1 MRFFSSGKSPEEME
15 AESKQSLNLRIN
27 MFFFSTFIIFCVVI
41 VRLAV
46 IQFVEA
52 PTLTEKEANQNTK
65 NIPLP
70 PDRGNIRDVS
80 GVKLAYSKPVQ
91 SLYITLMKDY
101 NNNTDKGKKNRPE
114 IEDIAKR
121 MAAAFKQFGNP
132 GDKPMTAGD
141 VIEAMDLESKRDSGY
156 TPRRI
161 KMDLNKK
168 EIQYFMEHKSEFPG
182 IEIIEETMRLY
193 DPDTV
198 AVQTVGYVKS
208 FKRTESLK
216 AYDKARQESKDG
228 TKPDE
233 TYTKDELVGF
243 DGIEFSFQDE
253 LRGKNGYKVVSVS
266 SANIPEEVVDI
277 VPPVKGNDVWLTIN
291 KEVQLKTEQAIKDQ
305 LEWLH
310 THPVSGKTHP
320 EAVTGYA
327 VAMEVDTG
335 NVVAMASIP
344 DYDTNIWK
352 TGAASTADFNKLNN
366 NYQNG
371 AITPLDSGKSKH
383 KFDSAVLLGS
393 TIKPL
398 SVLVGLN
405 EKLFTT
411 TTPYN
416 DTGEAFFGK
425 EGHQARVQNS
435 QGHAYGYLRTPAEA
449 IEHSSNVFMVDM
461 VGNALYKKY
470 GKKGIDVWNRYME
483 DFGLGVATGIDLP
496 KEYLGKKEYGTSENV
511 PIKTVGSAQ
520 AALVYAS
527 FGQGGKYTP
536 LQLAQYTVMLANE
549 GERIK
554 PQIVSKITDAN
565 GKVVKQSK
573 REVLSRVQFNPSYW
587 KLVRRGMNTNVS
599 EAFAG
604 FPYDF
609 ARKTG
614 TSQQDSKDGLLDNG
628 VFIAYAPR
636 NNPKLAV
643 AVVVPEGGFG
653 SQSAAPIARKI
664 FDAYDEEY
672 GLDGVPKKQLKNQ
685 AGTDSADNAGIG
697 QNNKKQQ

>member
-1 MRFFSSGKSPEEME
+1 MSGKSPEEME
-15 AESKQSLNLRIN
+15 AENKNSQNVRIN
-27 MFFFSTFIIFCVVI
+27 MFFFSTFIIFCVII

-46 IQFVEA
+46 IQFVES
-52 PTLTEKEANQNTK
+52 PSLTEKETNQNTK

-70 PDRGNIRDVS
+70 PDRGNIRDAT
-80 GVKLAYSKPVQ
+80 GVKLAYSKPVE

-101 NNNTDKGKKNRPE
+101 SKTTEKGMKNRPE
-114 IEDIAKR
+114 IEKIAEQ
-121 MAAAFKQFGNP
+121 MAAAFKRL
-132 GDKPMTAGD
+132 GDKDIQPLTKD
-141 VIEAMDLESKRDSGY
+141 EVIEAMDLESKQDKGY
-156 TPRRI
+156 APRRI
-161 KMDLNKK
+161 KMGLNQK
-168 EIQYFMEHKSEFPG
+168 EIQYFMEHKSDFPG
-182 IEIIEETMRLY
+182 IEIIEESIRQY
-193 DPDTV
+193 NPDTV

-208 FKRTESLK
+208 FKRTEVLK
-216 AYDKARQESKDG
+216 AYDKARTESADG
-228 TKPDE
+228 TAEPGD

-243 DGIEFSFQDE
+243 DGVELSFQNE
-253 LRGKNGYKVVSVS
+253 LRGENGFKVMSIN

-291 KEVQLKTEQAIKDQ
+291 KEVQMKTEQAIIDQ
-305 LEWLH
+305 LAWLH
-310 THPVSGKTHP
+310 SHPVSGKTHP

-335 NVVAMASIP
+335 NIVAMASIP

-352 TGAASTADFNKLNN
+352 TGAASTADFDKLNG

-371 AITPLDSGKSKH
+371 AVTPFSSGKSKH

-411 TTPYN
+411 TTTYN
-416 DTGEAFFGK
+416 DTGVTYFGK
-425 EGHQARVQNS
+425 EQKPVRNS
-435 QGHAYGYLRTPAEA
+435 QGHAYGYFRTPADA

-461 VGNALYKKY
+461 VGNSLYKKY
-470 GKKGIDVWNRYME
+470 GNKGVEEWDKYMKE
-483 DFGLGVATGIDLP
+483 FGLGVSTGIDLP
-496 KEYLGKKEYGTSENV
+496 KEYLGTIDYRPVEGKKNT
-511 PIKTVGSAQ
+511 IGSPQ

-536 LQLAQYTVMLANE
+536 LQLAQYTATLANE

-554 PQIVSKITDAN
+554 PQIVSKITDAS

-573 REVLSRVQFNPSYW
+573 REVLSTVKFDSSYW
-587 KLVRRGMNTNVS
+587 KLIRKGMNTSVS

-614 TSQQDSKDGLLDNG
+614 TSQQDSGRDGLIDNG

-643 AVVVPEGGFG
+643 AVVIPEGGFG
-653 SQSAAPIARKI
+653 AYSAAPVARKI
-664 FDAYDEEY
+664 FDAYDQVY
-672 GLDGVPKKQLKNQ
+672 GLTGVPNKQLQNA
-685 AGTDSADNAGIG
+685 AGPSDQDTAA
-697 QNNKKQQ
+697 NKQH

>member
-1 MRFFSSGKSPEEME
+1 MRSFLSGKSQEEMDNE
-15 AESKQSLNLRIN
+15 NKHSLNVRIN
-27 MFFFSTFIIFCVVI
+27 MFFFGTFIIFCIVI
-41 VRLAV
+41 VRLAM

-70 PDRGNIRDVS
+70 PDRGNIRDVT

-101 NNNTDKGKKNRPE
+101 NKTTDKGKKNRSE
-114 IEDIAKR
+114 IENVAER
-121 MAAAFKQFGNP
+121 MAAAFKQLG
-132 GDKPMTAGD
+132 GQKAKAMTKEEI
-141 VIEAMDLESKRDSGY
+141 IEAMDLESKRDNGY

-161 KMDLNKK
+161 KMGLDQK
-168 EIQYFMEHKSEFPG
+168 EIQYFMEHKSDFPG
-182 IEIIEETMRLY
+182 IEIIEETLRLY

-198 AVQTVGYVKS
+198 SVQTVGYVKS

-233 TYTKDELVGF
+233 TYMKDELVGF
-243 DGIEFSFQDE
+243 DGIELSFQDE
-253 LRGKNGYKVVSVS
+253 LRGKNGYKVMSIS

-277 VPPVKGNDVWLTIN
+277 VPPVKGNDVWLTIH
-291 KEVQLKTEQAIKDQ
+291 KEIQMKTEQAIRDQ
-305 LEWLH
+305 LDWLG
-310 THPVSGKTHP
+310 THAVSGKTHP

-352 TGAASTADFNKLNN
+352 TGAASTVDFDKLKG

-371 AITPLDSGKSKH
+371 AITPLSSGKSKH
-383 KFDSAVLLGS
+383 GFDSAVLLGS

-411 TTPYN
+411 TTTYN
-416 DTGEAFFGK
+416 DTGITYFGK
-425 EGHQARVQNS
+425 EQKAVRNS
-435 QGHAYGYLRTPAEA
+435 GGHAYGFFRTPADA
-449 IEHSSNVFMVDM
+449 IEKSSNVFMVDM
-461 VGNALYKKY
+461 VGNSLYKKF
-470 GKKGIDVWNRYME
+470 GNSGVGVWDRYMKE
-483 DFGLGVATGIDLP
+483 FGLGVSTGIDLP
-496 KEYLGKKEYGTSENV
+496 REYLGTIDYRPAEGKKNT
-511 PIKTVGSAQ
+511 IGSPQ

-536 LQLAQYTVMLANE
+536 LQLAQFTVMLANE

-554 PQIVSKITDAN
+554 PQIVSKITDTS

-573 REVLSRVQFNPSYW
+573 REVLNKEKFDPEFW
-587 KLVRRGMNTNVS
+587 KLIRRGMNTKVD

-614 TSQQDSKDGLLDNG
+614 TSQQDAGRDGLIDNG

-643 AVVVPEGGFG
+643 AVVIPEGGFG
-653 SQSAAPIARKI
+653 ASSAAPVARKI
-664 FDAYDEEY
+664 FDAYDEVY
-672 GLDGVPKKQLKNQ
+672 GLDGVPKKQLQNQ
-685 AGTDSADNAGIG
+685 SPGNEAEKAKEAKDNTAH
-697 QNNKKQQ
+697 

>member
-1 MRFFSSGKSPEEME
+1 MSGKSPEEWE
-15 AESKQSLNLRIN
+15 QESKNSLNLRIN

-70 PDRGNIRDVS
+70 PDRGNIRDAS
-80 GVKLAYSKPVQ
+80 GVKLAYSQPVQ

-101 NNNTDKGKKNRPE
+101 NANSDKGKKNRPE
-114 IEDIAKR
+114 IEDIAER
-121 MAAAFKQFGNP
+121 MAAAFKKFGNQ
-132 GDKPMTAGD
+132 GTKPMTKAD
-141 VIEAMDLESKRDSGY
+141 VVEAMDLESKRDSGY

-182 IEIIEETMRLY
+182 IEIIEETLRHY
-193 DPDTV
+193 DPETV

-216 AYDKARQESKDG
+216 AYDQARQDSKDG

-243 DGIEFSFQDE
+243 DGIELSFQDE

-266 SANIPEEVVDI
+266 SANIPEEVVDV
-277 VPPVKGNDVWLTIN
+277 VPPVKGNDVWLTIH
-291 KEVQLKTEQAIKDQ
+291 KEIQLKTEQAIKDQ
-305 LEWLH
+305 LQWLH
-310 THPVSGKTHP
+310 THKVSGKTHP

-352 TGAASTADFNKLNN
+352 TGASSTEDFNKLND

-371 AITPLDSGKSKH
+371 AITPLSSGKSKH
-383 KFDSAVLLGS
+383 EFDSAVLLGS

-398 SVLVGLN
+398 SVLIGLK

-416 DTGEAFFGK
+416 DTGVTYFGK
-425 EGHQARVQNS
+425 EKKSVRNS
-435 QGHAYGYLRTPAEA
+435 QGHAYGFFRTPADA

-470 GKKGIDVWNRYME
+470 GNKGVDIWDQYMK

-496 KEYLGKKEYGTSENV
+496 KEHLGKIDYRPAEGKKNT
-511 PIKTVGSAQ
+511 IGSPQ

-536 LQLAQYTVMLANE
+536 LQLAQYTVMLANN

-554 PQIVSKITDAN
+554 PQIVRKITDAS

-573 REVLSRVQFNPSYW
+573 REVIDRVDFDPSYW

-614 TSQQDSKDGLLDNG
+614 TSQQDSGKDGLIDNG

-664 FDAYDEEY
+664 FDAYDEVY

-685 AGTDSADNAGIG
+685 ADKDNSANAD
-697 QNNKKQQ
+697 QEENNKKQQ

>member
-1 MRFFSSGKSPEEME
+1 MRSFLSGKSQEEMDNE
-15 AESKQSLNLRIN
+15 NKHSLNVRIN
-27 MFFFSTFIIFCVVI
+27 MFFFGTFIIFCIVI
-41 VRLAV
+41 VRLAM

-70 PDRGNIRDVS
+70 PDRGNICDVT

-101 NNNTDKGKKNRPE
+101 NKTTDKGKKNRSE
-114 IEDIAKR
+114 IENVAER
-121 MAAAFKQFGNP
+121 MAAAFKQLG
-132 GDKPMTAGD
+132 GQKAKAMTKEEI
-141 VIEAMDLESKRDSGY
+141 IEAMDLESKRDNGY

-161 KMDLNKK
+161 KMGLDQK
-168 EIQYFMEHKSEFPG
+168 EIQYFMEHKSDFPG
-182 IEIIEETMRLY
+182 IEIIEETLRLY

-198 AVQTVGYVKS
+198 SVQTVGYVKS

-233 TYTKDELVGF
+233 TYMKDELVGF
-243 DGIEFSFQDE
+243 DGIELSFQDE
-253 LRGKNGYKVVSVS
+253 LRGKNGYKVMSIS

-277 VPPVKGNDVWLTIN
+277 VPPVKGNDVWLTIH
-291 KEVQLKTEQAIKDQ
+291 KEIQMKTEQAIRDQ
-305 LEWLH
+305 LDWLG
-310 THPVSGKTHP
+310 THAVSGKTHP

-352 TGAASTADFNKLNN
+352 TGAASTADFDKLKG

-371 AITPLDSGKSKH
+371 AITPLSSGKSKH
-383 KFDSAVLLGS
+383 GFDSAVLLGS

-411 TTPYN
+411 TTTYN
-416 DTGEAFFGK
+416 DTGITYFGK
-425 EGHQARVQNS
+425 EQKPVRNS
-435 QGHAYGYLRTPAEA
+435 GGHAYGFFRTPADA
-449 IEHSSNVFMVDM
+449 IEKSSNVFMVDM
-461 VGNALYKKY
+461 VGNSLYKKF
-470 GKKGIDVWNRYME
+470 GNSGVGVWDRYMKE
-483 DFGLGVATGIDLP
+483 FGLGVSTGIDLP
-496 KEYLGKKEYGTSENV
+496 REYLGTIDYRPAEGKKNT
-511 PIKTVGSAQ
+511 IGSPQ

-536 LQLAQYTVMLANE
+536 LQLAQYTATLAND

-554 PQIVSKITDAN
+554 PQIVSKITDAS

-573 REVLSRVQFNPSYW
+573 REVLNKVKLDPSYW
-587 KLVRRGMNTNVS
+587 KLIRRGMNTKVD

-614 TSQQDSKDGLLDNG
+614 TSQQDAGRDGLIDNG

-643 AVVVPEGGFG
+643 AVVIPEGGFG
-653 SQSAAPIARKI
+653 ASSAAPVARKI
-664 FDAYDEEY
+664 FDAYDEVY
-672 GLDGVPKKQLKNQ
+672 GLDGVPKKQLQNQ
-685 AGTDSADNAGIG
+685 SAGNEAEKAKGAKDNTAH
-697 QNNKKQQ
+697 

>member
-1 MRFFSSGKSPEEME
+1 MDNENKH
-15 AESKQSLNLRIN
+15 SLNVRIN
-27 MFFFSTFIIFCVVI
+27 MFFFGTFIIFCIVI
-41 VRLAV
+41 VRLAM

-70 PDRGNIRDVS
+70 PDRGNICDVT

-101 NNNTDKGKKNRPE
+101 NKTTDKGKKNRSE
-114 IEDIAKR
+114 IENVAER
-121 MAAAFKQFGNP
+121 MAAAFKQLG
-132 GDKPMTAGD
+132 GQKAKAMTKEEI
-141 VIEAMDLESKRDSGY
+141 IEAMDLESKRDNGY

-161 KMDLNKK
+161 KMGLDQK
-168 EIQYFMEHKSEFPG
+168 EIQYFMEHKSDFPG
-182 IEIIEETMRLY
+182 IEIIEETLRLY

-198 AVQTVGYVKS
+198 SVQTVGYVKS

-233 TYTKDELVGF
+233 TYMKDELVGF
-243 DGIEFSFQDE
+243 DGIELSFQDE
-253 LRGKNGYKVVSVS
+253 LRGKNGYKVMSIS

-277 VPPVKGNDVWLTIN
+277 VPPVKGNDVWLTIH
-291 KEVQLKTEQAIKDQ
+291 KEIQMKTEQAIRDQ
-305 LEWLH
+305 LDWLG
-310 THPVSGKTHP
+310 THAVSGKTHP

-352 TGAASTADFNKLNN
+352 TGAASTADFDKLKG

-371 AITPLDSGKSKH
+371 AITPLSSGKSKH
-383 KFDSAVLLGS
+383 GFDSAVLLGS

-411 TTPYN
+411 TTTYN
-416 DTGEAFFGK
+416 DTGITYFGK
-425 EGHQARVQNS
+425 EQKPVRNS
-435 QGHAYGYLRTPAEA
+435 GGHAYGFFRTPADA
-449 IEHSSNVFMVDM
+449 IEKSSNVFMVDM
-461 VGNALYKKY
+461 VGNSLYKKF
-470 GKKGIDVWNRYME
+470 GNSGVGVWDRYMKE
-483 DFGLGVATGIDLP
+483 FGLGVSTGIDLP
-496 KEYLGKKEYGTSENV
+496 REYLGTIDYRPAEGKKNT
-511 PIKTVGSAQ
+511 IGSPQ

-536 LQLAQYTVMLANE
+536 LQLAQYTATLAND

-554 PQIVSKITDAN
+554 PQIVSKITDAS

-573 REVLSRVQFNPSYW
+573 REVLNKVKLDPSYW
-587 KLVRRGMNTNVS
+587 KLIRRGMNTKVD

-614 TSQQDSKDGLLDNG
+614 TSQQDAGRDGLIDNG

-643 AVVVPEGGFG
+643 AVVIPEGGFG
-653 SQSAAPIARKI
+653 ASSAAPVARKI
-664 FDAYDEEY
+664 FDAYDEVY
-672 GLDGVPKKQLKNQ
+672 GLDGVPKKQLQNQ
-685 AGTDSADNAGIG
+685 SAGNEAEKAKGAKDNTAH
-697 QNNKKQQ
+697 

>member
-1 MRFFSSGKSPEEME
+1 MRSFLSGKSQEEMDNE
-15 AESKQSLNLRIN
+15 NKHSLNVRIN
-27 MFFFSTFIIFCVVI
+27 MFFFGTFIIFCIVI
-41 VRLAV
+41 VRLAM

-70 PDRGNIRDVS
+70 PDRGNICDVT

-101 NNNTDKGKKNRPE
+101 NKTTDKGKKNRSE
-114 IEDIAKR
+114 IENVAER
-121 MAAAFKQFGNP
+121 MAAAFKQLG
-132 GDKPMTAGD
+132 GQKAKAMTKEEI
-141 VIEAMDLESKRDSGY
+141 IEAMDLESKRDNGY

-161 KMDLNKK
+161 KMGLDQK
-168 EIQYFMEHKSEFPG
+168 EIQYFMEHKSDFPG
-182 IEIIEETMRLY
+182 IEIIEETLRLY

-198 AVQTVGYVKS
+198 SVQTVGYVKS

-233 TYTKDELVGF
+233 TYMKDELVGF
-243 DGIEFSFQDE
+243 DGIELSFQDE
-253 LRGKNGYKVVSVS
+253 LRGKNGYKVMSIS

-277 VPPVKGNDVWLTIN
+277 VPPVKGNNVWLTIH
-291 KEVQLKTEQAIKDQ
+291 KEIQMKTEQAIRDQ
-305 LEWLH
+305 LDWLG
-310 THPVSGKTHP
+310 THAVSGKTHP

-352 TGAASTADFNKLNN
+352 TGAASTADFDKLKG

-371 AITPLDSGKSKH
+371 AITPLSSGKSKH
-383 KFDSAVLLGS
+383 GFDSAVLLGS

-411 TTPYN
+411 TTTYN
-416 DTGEAFFGK
+416 DTGITYFGK
-425 EGHQARVQNS
+425 EQKPVRNS
-435 QGHAYGYLRTPAEA
+435 GGHAYGFFRTPADA
-449 IEHSSNVFMVDM
+449 IEKSSNVFMVDM
-461 VGNALYKKY
+461 VGNSLYKKF
-470 GKKGIDVWNRYME
+470 GNSGVGVWDRYMKE
-483 DFGLGVATGIDLP
+483 FGLGVSTGIDLP
-496 KEYLGKKEYGTSENV
+496 REYLGTIDYRPAEGKKNT
-511 PIKTVGSAQ
+511 IGSPQ

-536 LQLAQYTVMLANE
+536 LQLAQYTATLAND

-554 PQIVSKITDAN
+554 PQIVSKITDAS

-573 REVLSRVQFNPSYW
+573 REVLNKVKLDPSYW
-587 KLVRRGMNTNVS
+587 KLIRRGMNTKVD

-614 TSQQDSKDGLLDNG
+614 TSQQEAGRDGLLDNG

-643 AVVVPEGGFG
+643 AVVIPEGGFG
-653 SQSAAPIARKI
+653 ASSAAPVARKI
-664 FDAYDEEY
+664 FDAYDEVY
-672 GLDGVPKKQLKNQ
+672 GLDGVPKKQLQNQ
-685 AGTDSADNAGIG
+685 SAENEAEKAKGAKDNTAH
-697 QNNKKQQ
+697 

>member
-1 MRFFSSGKSPEEME
+1 MRFFLSGKSPEEME
-15 AESKQSLNLRIN
+15 QESKNSLNLRIN

-70 PDRGNIRDVS
+70 PDRGNIRDAA
-80 GVKLAYSKPVQ
+80 GVKLAYSQPVQ

-101 NNNTDKGKKNRPE
+101 NANSDKGKKNRPE
-114 IEDIAKR
+114 IEDMAKR
-121 MAAAFKQFGNP
+121 MAAAFKTFGNP
-132 GDKPMTAGD
+132 GTKPMAPED

-161 KMDLNKK
+161 KSDLNKK

-182 IEIIEETMRLY
+182 IEIIEETLRHY
-193 DPDTV
+193 DPETV

-216 AYDKARQESKDG
+216 AYDKARQDSKDG

-243 DGIEFSFQDE
+243 DGVELSFQDE

-310 THPVSGKTHP
+310 THQVSGKTHP

-352 TGAASTADFNKLNN
+352 TGASSTEDFKKLNN

-371 AITPLDSGKSKH
+371 AITPLSSGKSKH
-383 KFDSAVLLGS
+383 EFDSAVLLGS

-398 SVLVGLN
+398 SVLIGLKEN
-405 EKLFTT
+405 LFKT
-411 TTPYN
+411 TTPYT

-435 QGHAYGYLRTPAEA
+435 QGHAYGYFRTPADA

-461 VGNALYKKY
+461 VGNALHKKY
-470 GKKGIDVWNRYME
+470 GKKGVDVWNRYME
-483 DFGLGVATGIDLP
+483 EFGLGVATGIDLP
-496 KEYLGKKEYGTSENV
+496 NEWLGKKEYGTSEDI
-511 PIKTVGSAQ
+511 PESVGSAQ

-554 PQIVSKITDAN
+554 PQIVKKITDAN
-565 GKVVKQSK
+565 GKVVKQTQ
-573 REVLSRVQFNPSYW
+573 REVLSRVQFDPSYW
-587 KLVRRGMNTNVS
+587 KLIRRGMNTNVS
-599 EAFAG
+599 AAFAG

-614 TSQQDSKDGLLDNG
+614 TSQQDAGKDGLLDNG

-664 FDAYDEEY
+664 FDAYDEVY

-685 AGTDSADNAGIG
+685 TGLDTAGKQD
-697 QNNKKQQ
+697 NNKQQ

>member
-1 MRFFSSGKSPEEME
+1 MSLFASGRSPDETE
-15 AESKQSLNLRIN
+15 ADDRGSLTLRIN
-27 MFFFSTFIIFCVVI
+27 LFFFSTFIIFCVVI

-52 PTLTEKEANQNTK
+52 PSLTQKEENQNTK

-70 PDRGNIRDVS
+70 PDRGNIRDAS
-80 GVKLAYSKPVQ
+80 GVKLAYSQPVE

-101 NNNTDKGKKNRPE
+101 NKTTEKGKKNRPE
-114 IEDIAKR
+114 VEK
-121 MAAAFKQFGNP
+121 MAAQMAGVFKKLGSDP
-132 GDKPMTAGD
+132 KKPLTKEEI
-141 VIEAMDLESKRDSGY
+141 IEAMDLESKRDNGY
-156 TPRRI
+156 IPRRI
-161 KMDLNKK
+161 KSDLNQK
-168 EIQYFMEHKSEFPG
+168 EIQYFMEHKSDFPG
-182 IEIIEETMRLY
+182 IEILEETVRQY

-198 AVQTVGYVKS
+198 AVQTVGYIKT

-216 AYDKARQESKDG
+216 AYDEARENTAS
-228 TKPDE
+228 DE
-233 TYTKDELVGF
+233 NPGQIYTKDELVGV
-243 DGIEFSFQDE
+243 DGVEASFQKE
-253 LRGKNGYKVVSVS
+253 LRGQNGYKVTSVS

-277 VPPVKGNDVWLTIN
+277 VPPVKGNDVWLTIH
-291 KEVQLKTEQAIKDQ
+291 KEVQLQTEQAIKDQ
-305 LEWLH
+305 LAWLH

-335 NVVAMASIP
+335 NIVAMASIP

-352 TGAASTADFNKLNN
+352 AGSVSTEDFNKLNG

-371 AITPLDSGKSKH
+371 AITPLSSGKSKH
-383 KFDSAVLLGS
+383 GLESAVLLGS

-398 SVLVGLN
+398 SVLIGLK

-416 DTGEAFFGK
+416 DTGITYFGK
-425 EGHQARVQNS
+425 EQKPVRNS
-435 QGHAYGYLRTPAEA
+435 QNHAYGYFRTPAEA

-461 VGNALYKKY
+461 VGNALYNKY
-470 GKKGIDVWNRYME
+470 GKKGIPVWDKYME
-483 DFGLGVATGIDLP
+483 EFGLGVATGIDLP
-496 KEYLGKKEYGTSENV
+496 NEYLGKKEYKVPGTVDKV
-511 PIKTVGSAQ
+511 PPEVGSAQ
-520 AALVYAS
+520 SALVYGS
-527 FGQGGKYTP
+527 FGQMGKYTV
-536 LQLAQYTVMLANE
+536 LQLAQYTATLANE

-554 PQIVSKITDAN
+554 PQIVGKITDAS
-565 GKVVKQSK
+565 GKVVMQSK
-573 REVLSRVQFNPSYW
+573 REVLNKAPFDKSYW
-587 KLVRRGMNTNVS
+587 KLVRKGMNTNVS

-614 TSQQDSKDGLLDNG
+614 TSQQEVNGINRDNG

-643 AVVVPEGGFG
+643 AVIIPEGGFG
-653 SQSAAPIARKI
+653 SNSAAPVARKI
-664 FDAYDEEY
+664 FDAYDRVY
-672 GLDGVPKKQLKNQ
+672 GLDGVPKKQLQDQKAAEEKAKEASN
-685 AGTDSADNAGIG
+685 
-697 QNNKKQQ
+697 KQQ

>member
-1 MRFFSSGKSPEEME
+1 MDNENKH
-15 AESKQSLNLRIN
+15 SLNVRIN
-27 MFFFSTFIIFCVVI
+27 MFFFGTFIIFCIVI
-41 VRLAV
+41 VRLAM

-70 PDRGNIRDVS
+70 PDRGNICDVT

-101 NNNTDKGKKNRPE
+101 NKTTDKGKKNRSE
-114 IEDIAKR
+114 IENVAER
-121 MAAAFKQFGNP
+121 MAAAFKQLG
-132 GDKPMTAGD
+132 GQKAKAMTKEEI
-141 VIEAMDLESKRDSGY
+141 IEAMDLESKRDNGY

-161 KMDLNKK
+161 KMGLDQK
-168 EIQYFMEHKSEFPG
+168 EIQYFMEHKSDFPG
-182 IEIIEETMRLY
+182 IEIIEETLRLY

-198 AVQTVGYVKS
+198 SVQTVGYVKS

-233 TYTKDELVGF
+233 TYMKDELVGF
-243 DGIEFSFQDE
+243 DGIELSFQDE
-253 LRGKNGYKVVSVS
+253 LRGKNGYKVMSIS

-277 VPPVKGNDVWLTIN
+277 VPPVKGNNVWLTIH
-291 KEVQLKTEQAIKDQ
+291 KEIQMKTEQAIRDQ
-305 LEWLH
+305 IDWLG
-310 THPVSGKTHP
+310 THAVSGKTHP

-352 TGAASTADFNKLNN
+352 TGAASTADFDKLKG

-371 AITPLDSGKSKH
+371 AITPLSSGKSKH
-383 KFDSAVLLGS
+383 GFDSAVLLGS

-411 TTPYN
+411 TTTYN
-416 DTGEAFFGK
+416 DTGITYFGK
-425 EGHQARVQNS
+425 EQKPVRNS
-435 QGHAYGYLRTPAEA
+435 GGHAYGFFRTPADA
-449 IEHSSNVFMVDM
+449 IEKSSNVFMVDM
-461 VGNALYKKY
+461 VGNSLYKKF
-470 GKKGIDVWNRYME
+470 GNSGVGVWDRYMKE
-483 DFGLGVATGIDLP
+483 FGLGVSTGIDLP
-496 KEYLGKKEYGTSENV
+496 REYLGTIDYRPAEGKKNT
-511 PIKTVGSAQ
+511 IGSPQ

-536 LQLAQYTVMLANE
+536 LQLAQYTATLAND

-554 PQIVSKITDAN
+554 PQIVSKITDAS

-573 REVLSRVQFNPSYW
+573 REVLNKVKLDPSYW
-587 KLVRRGMNTNVS
+587 KLIRRGMNTKVD

-614 TSQQDSKDGLLDNG
+614 TSQQDAGRDGLLDNG

-643 AVVVPEGGFG
+643 AVVIPEGGFG
-653 SQSAAPIARKI
+653 ASSAAPVARKI
-664 FDAYDEEY
+664 FDAYDEVY
-672 GLDGVPKKQLKNQ
+672 GLDGIPKKQLQNQ
-685 AGTDSADNAGIG
+685 AVGNEAEKGKETKDN
-697 QNNKKQQ
+697 KPH

>member
-1 MRFFSSGKSPEEME
+1 MDNENKH
-15 AESKQSLNLRIN
+15 SLNVRIN
-27 MFFFSTFIIFCVVI
+27 MFFFGTFIIFCIVI
-41 VRLAV
+41 VRLAM

-70 PDRGNIRDVS
+70 PDRGNICDVT

-101 NNNTDKGKKNRPE
+101 NKTTDKGKKNRSE
-114 IEDIAKR
+114 IENVAER
-121 MAAAFKQFGNP
+121 MAAAFNQLGGQKA
-132 GDKPMTAGD
+132 KAMTKEEI
-141 VIEAMDLESKRDSGY
+141 IEAMDLESKRDNGY

-161 KMDLNKK
+161 KMGLDQK
-168 EIQYFMEHKSEFPG
+168 EIQYFMEHKSDFPG
-182 IEIIEETMRLY
+182 IEIIEETLRLY

-198 AVQTVGYVKS
+198 SVQTVGYVKS

-233 TYTKDELVGF
+233 TYMKDELVGF
-243 DGIEFSFQDE
+243 DGIELSFQDE
-253 LRGKNGYKVVSVS
+253 LRGKNGYKVMSIS

-277 VPPVKGNDVWLTIN
+277 VPPVKGNDVWLTIH
-291 KEVQLKTEQAIKDQ
+291 KEIQMKTEQAIRDQ
-305 LEWLH
+305 LDWLG
-310 THPVSGKTHP
+310 THAVSGKTHP

-352 TGAASTADFNKLNN
+352 TGAASTADFDKLKG

-371 AITPLDSGKSKH
+371 AITPLSSGKSKH
-383 KFDSAVLLGS
+383 GFDSAVLLGS

-398 SVLVGLN
+398 SVLLGLN

-411 TTPYN
+411 TTTYN
-416 DTGEAFFGK
+416 DTGITYFGK
-425 EGHQARVQNS
+425 EQKAVRNS
-435 QGHAYGYLRTPAEA
+435 GGHAYGFFRTPADA
-449 IEHSSNVFMVDM
+449 IEKSSNVFMVDM
-461 VGNALYKKY
+461 VGNSLYKKY
-470 GKKGIDVWNRYME
+470 GNSGVDVWDRYMKK
-483 DFGLGVATGIDLP
+483 FGLGVSTGIDLP
-496 KEYLGKKEYGTSENV
+496 REYLGTIDYRPAEGKKNT
-511 PIKTVGSAQ
+511 IGSPQ

-536 LQLAQYTVMLANE
+536 LQLAQYTATLAND

-554 PQIVSKITDAN
+554 PQIVSKITDAS
-565 GKVVKQSK
+565 GKVVKQNK
-573 REVLSRVQFNPSYW
+573 REVLNTVELDPSYW
-587 KLVRRGMNTNVS
+587 KLVRKGMNTKVD

-614 TSQQDSKDGLLDNG
+614 TSQQDAGRDGLIDNG

-643 AVVVPEGGFG
+643 AVVIPEGGFG
-653 SQSAAPIARKI
+653 ASSAAPVARKI
-664 FDAYDEEY
+664 FDAYDEVY
-672 GLDGVPKKQLKNQ
+672 GLDGVPKKQLQNQ
-685 AGTDSADNAGIG
+685 SAGNEAEKAKEAKDNTAH
-697 QNNKKQQ
+697 